1 MLPSLTC
8 AEELDWFA
16 VELPGNNHYN
26 VASRIVMTLDFSWR
40 CDVNKFGGLFLLA
53 MILVACSS
61 GKLLAQ
67 RGGPELEHTKD
78 SLEKVKELVAQNK
91 AVLVDVRELVE
102 WDAGHV
108 KGAVFLPWR
117 DLQDKFDEAKLREK
131 LPKDTIIY
139 TYCAVGYRSLRAG
152 KIIAKYQ
159 YEVRPLK
166 PGYEELVKAGFEG
179 EKK

>member
-1 MLPSLTC
+1 MCL
-8 AEELDWFA
+8 
-16 VELPGNNHYN
+16 
-26 VASRIVMTLDFSWR
+26 
-40 CDVNKFGGLFLLA
+40 
-53 MILVACSS
+53 SS
-61 GKLLAQ
+61 ALLAQ
-67 RGGPELEHTKD
+67 RGGPDLEHTKD
-78 SLEKVKELVAQNK
+78 SLDKVKELVEQKK

-131 LPKDTIIY
+131 LPKDAIIY

-166 PGYEELVKAGFEG
+166 PGYDELVQAGFEG
-179 EKK
+179 VKK

>member
-1 MLPSLTC
+1 MCASAAVLTFRSRNGTIVVCWRLSLVKI
-8 AEELDWFA
+8 F
-16 VELPGNNHYN
+16 
-26 VASRIVMTLDFSWR
+26 
-40 CDVNKFGGLFLLA
+40 FGDCEVKKLIALCLLSVLSIA
-53 MILVACSS
+53 WSS
-61 GKLLAQ
+61 SFLLAQ
-67 RGGPELEHTKD
+67 RGGLELEHTKD
-78 SLEKVKELVAQNK
+78 SLERVKELVDQKK

-117 DLQDKFDEAKLREK
+117 ELQDKFDEAKLREK
-131 LPKDTIIY
+131 LPKDAIIY

-166 PGYEELVKAGFEG
+166 PGYEELVQAGFEG
-179 EKK
+179 VKK